1 MKIDVHFDDLKNKA
15 EIERAQEILAAI
27 RAVYPDAPVIRQ
39 DVRIPA
45 ENVQV
50 PEAAVVVPAAM
61 MTPEAPAPAPAAP
74 APAPAA
80 PTPAAQPA
88 VPVSAPSYTVDDLA
102 RAAAPLMDAGR
113 LDELQAL
120 LQKYGV
126 QFLPDLKP
134 EQLGAFAT
142 DLRQMGAQI

>member
-15 EIERAQEILAAI
+15 EIECAQEILAAI
-27 RAVYPDAPVIRQ
+27 RAVYPDAPVITQ
-39 DVRIPA
+39 NVRIPA

-50 PEAAVVVPAAM
+50 PEAAVVAPAAM

-74 APAPAA
+74 TPAA
-80 PTPAAQPA
+80 QPAAQPA
-88 VPVSAPSYTVDDLA
+88 VPVSTPSYTVDDLA
-102 RAAAPLMDAGR
+102 RAAAPIMDAGR

-134 EQLGAFAT
+134 EHFGAFAT
-142 DLRQMGAQI
+142 DLRQLGAQI